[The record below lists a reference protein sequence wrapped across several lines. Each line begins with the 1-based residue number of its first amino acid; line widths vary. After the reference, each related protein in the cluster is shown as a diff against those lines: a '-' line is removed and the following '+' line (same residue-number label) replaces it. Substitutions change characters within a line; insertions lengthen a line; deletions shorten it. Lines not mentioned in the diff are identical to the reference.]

1 MKVKLADAADVQPAQ
16 LTEVDFL
23 GRPAILF
30 REQDR
35 ARGYLNVCA
44 HLGGPLALEGER
56 LRCQWHGACF
66 AAATGK
72 AECGPAQPGTR
83 LIRLPVKEE
92 GGAVY
97 YVYGE

>member
-1 MKVKLADAADVQPAQ
+1 MKVKLADAAEVREAA
-16 LTEVDFL
+16 LTEVDFF

-30 REQDR
+30 REQER
-35 ARGYLNVCA
+35 VQVYLNVCS

-66 AAATGK
+66 AAGSGK
-72 AECGPAQPGTR
+72 AECGPARLDTR

-92 GGAVY
+92 DGAVY